1 MLGMDLEDGQIN
13 NELIAQMPRAL
24 KRKYTPKR
32 QQKTR
37 DKNDFNAKLDINPTL
52 RKQYRL
58 HQLNSST
65 IERIL
70 HAV

>member
-32 QQKTR
+32 EQKTSGR
-37 DKNDFNAKLDINPTL
+37 NDFNANLDITPAL
-52 RKQYRL
+52 RKQ
-58 HQLNSST
+58 
-65 IERIL
+65 
-70 HAV
+70 